1 MFDIMLEEICFF
13 NLYYLYFI
21 IIVKL
26 VVFDYCS
33 LFWNNVMWVW
43 IIKFVKLM
51 NYKLVIVGGNDV
63 IV

>member
-43 IIKFVKLM
+43 IVKFVKLM
-51 NYKLVIVGGNDV
+51 NCKLVIVGGNDV

>member
-43 IIKFVKLM
+43 IVKFVKLM

>member
-21 IIVKL
+21 IIGKF

-43 IIKFVKLM
+43 IVKFVNLM
-51 NYKLVIVGGNDV
+51 NCKLVIVGGNDV